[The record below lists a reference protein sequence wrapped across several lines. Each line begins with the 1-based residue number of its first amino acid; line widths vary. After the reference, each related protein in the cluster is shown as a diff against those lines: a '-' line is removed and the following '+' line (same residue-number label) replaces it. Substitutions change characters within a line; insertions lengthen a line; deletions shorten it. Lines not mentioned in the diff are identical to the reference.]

1 MTLYMVSI
9 VGRMKQD
16 VQAAIDTLSTGASI
30 RCNTMTRL
38 LEGLGFV
45 VRDGRKQGHKVFTH
59 PALDAFTASSF
70 SCGHGRNPQIKPYYV
85 ASIRKVLESHSVD
98 LRKLEEG
105 RK

>member
-1 MTLYMVSI
+1 M
-9 VGRMKQD
+9 GRMKQD

-85 ASIRKVLESHSVD
+85 ASIRKLLESHAD
-98 LRKLEEG
+98 ELRKLEG
-105 RK
+105 DRK